1 MNISVITQARVGSTR
16 LPNKVLKKVLGKT
29 LLEIH
34 IERVKKSKLVD
45 KIIIATTTNKSDNII
60 CDLAKKLGVDYFKG
74 SEYDVLDRFYQ
85 AVKNEK
91 PNFIVRLT
99 SDCPLIDPE
108 LIDNVLQN
116 AIKLDL
122 DYYSN
127 TLIECF
133 PDGQDIEVLKFKS
146 LETAWENA
154 KLNSEREHVT
164 PYIRKNS
171 SFNGGALFKSDTYKF
186 HKNYKNVRLTVDEE
200 KDFKVIDL
208 LVKKIG
214 LDKSWLD
221 YTKLYLMDNKINSL
235 NKNIIRNEGYLNSL
249 KKD

>member
-1 MNISVITQARVGSTR
+1 MKIIAISQARVGSTR

-34 IERVKKSKLVD
+34 IERIKKSRLSD
-45 KIIIATTTNKSDNII
+45 KIIIATTTNEADNII

-108 LIDNVLQN
+108 LIDIVIEN
-116 AIKLDL
+116 AIKLNL

-133 PDGQDIEVLKFKS
+133 PDGQDIEVIKFKS
-146 LETAWENA
+146 LEMAWNNA
-154 KLNSEREHVT
+154 KLKSEREHVT

-171 SFNGGALFKSDTYKF
+171 SFKGGKLFKSDTYKF
-186 HKNYKNVRLTVDEE
+186 CENYKNVRLTVDEE
-200 KDFKVIDL
+200 NDFKVIEL
-208 LVKKIG
+208 LINKIG
-214 LDKSWLD
+214 LNKSWMD
-221 YTKLYLMDNKINSL
+221 YTKLYLKDNTINSL
-235 NKNIIRNEGYLNSL
+235 NNRIIRNEGYLNSL